1 MKFLLPLFTLLMCG
15 ACSFNEL
22 QHTLRATL
30 QLAQEHPDSALQ
42 QLRSLDTDRVYS
54 RRLKADYALVYS
66 ILLDKNYI
74 DQQSDSL
81 IHIPYDYY
89 GSHATS
95 DSVRHL
101 VHYYRGRI
109 HQNNREFH
117 PATREY
123 LTALH
128 HLDTLRKPYECGLIY
143 SRLGAMYR
151 AQHNRQSALDCYLR
165 AYDYF
170 QISNKASAVYYTT
183 FDLAHTYHNLGDY
196 TTSEHWYLHT
206 IEQAKEHHDNYI
218 IGLSL
223 SNLMIVY
230 RNMAESEKIIRTF
243 TELKKIP
250 GYAFTAVNY
259 MCLANAYLTTNQN
272 ELASTYLTKA
282 KELNNTDNLLLLNH
296 LQFRMAMR
304 KKQFNEASSYHN
316 NLLKTVDSVLHRA
329 DIPSISRVETD
340 FYKERNAF
348 AQYRLNIKNTI
359 EIVSALAFLAILVA
373 FLCYHRW
380 QIRRK
385 EREIFDFMAATEQM
399 KEQYNHL
406 QLALSS
412 KEQNETDFKNVLAN
426 HFSTLDDLC
435 RTFFE
440 HDSANA
446 QQKAIYKEVRQ
457 RLDALS
463 NSRQARQELDDVINI
478 THGHLMDK
486 LTAQLPTLN
495 PDDVHFLRLIY
506 AGFSSQVISVVT
518 HESIQNTY
526 ARKHRLKKRMMQ
538 SNAPDKELFI
548 NALR

>member
-42 QLRSLDTDRVYS
+42 QLRSLDTDRFYS

-151 AQHNRQSALDCYLR
+151 AQHNHQNALRCFQRAYEHHCRSKRPKSIHHAMFNIANSLHTLDRFEESEDWYQRVLQSADT
-165 AYDYF
+165 
-170 QISNKASAVYYTT
+170 I
-183 FDLAHTYHNLGDY
+183 FDPNAIWHSY
-196 TTSEHWYLHT
+196 
-206 IEQAKEHHDNYI
+206 
-218 IGLSL
+218 
-223 SNLMIVY
+223 SNLLVLY
-230 RNMAESEKIIRTF
+230 RDSGKNQAVIETAKKME
-243 TELKKIP
+243 ELP
-250 GYAFTAVNY
+250 YSAFAAVDY
-259 MCLANAYLTTNQN
+259 MCIANAYLREGDIARSKEYLHMA
-272 ELASTYLTKA
+272 ELLPHD
-282 KELNNTDNLLLLNH
+282 NNNLFFNH
-296 LQFRMAMR
+296 LQFEIAV
-304 KKQFNEASSYHN
+304 KEHSFEEAVKLHGYIQQNINDIKHAYNTSVARAEKEFYAEQS
-316 NLLKTVDSVLHRA
+316 LLH
-329 DIPSISRVETD
+329 
-340 FYKERNAF
+340 
-348 AQYRLNIKNTI
+348 QYRLKIKNRLI
-359 EIVSALAFLAILVA
+359 ILAILVS
-373 FLCYHRW
+373 FVVIIVLITYYKYR
-380 QIRRK
+380 IRHK
-385 EREIFDFMAATEQM
+385 EEEIFNFMANVRELQEEYDELQCKM
-399 KEQYNHL
+399 QNQQNKESRVRLLLNDQY
-406 QLALSS
+406 
-412 KEQNETDFKNVLAN
+412 KI
-426 HFSTLDDLC
+426 LDELC

-440 HDSANA
+440 RDSTRA
-446 QQKAIYKEVRQ
+446 QQEQIYREVQTRMQ
-457 RLDALS
+457 ALS
-463 NSRQARQELDDVINI
+463 EDPKTAEKLEQIINT
-478 THGHLMDK
+478 THNDLMLRLK
-486 LTAQLPTLN
+486 EQLPQFTENDFL
-495 PDDVHFLRLIY
+495 FLRLVY
-506 AGFSSQVISVVT
+506 AGFSAQVISLIT
-518 HESIQNTY
+518 HESIHNTY